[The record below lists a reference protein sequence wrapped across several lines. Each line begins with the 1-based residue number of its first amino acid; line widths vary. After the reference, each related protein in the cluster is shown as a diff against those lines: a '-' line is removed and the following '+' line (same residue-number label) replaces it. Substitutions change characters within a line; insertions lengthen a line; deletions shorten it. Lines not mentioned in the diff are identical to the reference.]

1 MVRLGVTLG
10 TIAALATAHV
20 AFLVLFVLPGCG
32 TDATGV
38 DQCKQIEEARC
49 RRAAAACPDVHLTP
63 PYSTTG
69 SAADECVRFYDTACL
84 HGLENGPPKPQ
95 DVDQCVSAIEHGTC
109 DVVQTP
115 ESTPA
120 CAWLIPPASSEAD
133 AADVATQPSST
144 GDGSAA
150 SQD

>member
-1 MVRLGVTLG
+1 MIRLGVTLG
-10 TIAALATAHV
+10 TVAALATAFVVV
-20 AFLVLFVLPGCG
+20 AGCG

-49 RRAAAACPDVHLTP
+49 RRAAAACPDVHLAP
-63 PYSTTG
+63 PYSTSG
-69 SAADECVRFYDTACL
+69 STADECVRFYDTACL
-84 HGLENGPPKPQ
+84 HGLENGPPKPE

-115 ESTPA
+115 ESSPA
-120 CAWLIPPASSEAD
+120 CAWLMPPGSSEAGASDVVSESSSSSD
-133 AADVATQPSST
+133 A
-144 GDGSAA
+144 SAS

>member
-1 MVRLGVTLG
+1 MVRLGVMLG
-10 TIAALATAHV
+10 TIAALATAYV
-20 AFLVLFVLPGCG
+20 AFVVLPGCG

-84 HGLENGPPKPQ
+84 HGLENGPPKPE
-95 DVDQCVSAIEHGTC
+95 DVDHCVAAIAHGTC

-115 ESTPA
+115 ESSPA
-120 CAWLIPPASSEAD
+120 CAWLIPPAEAD
-133 AADVATQPSST
+133 ASSVAAETSSAS
-144 GDGSAA
+144 DGSAA